1 MCSCFQVTVLTAY
14 NPEESPAG
22 SASTRMLDTESSKK
36 RLFIQSSVQRHSD
49 HITVGG
55 LGVLATMLLCPPC
68 FLERARKPCA
78 PPFPC
83 PCACTAQVQRVHSC
97 YVKKDW
103 ITEGSLDGLFLLL
116 VLTAKY
122 FSLLDLFL
130 LNPAL

>member
-1 MCSCFQVTVLTAY
+1 MQLLPSHSPHSY

-49 HITVGG
+49 HITAGG
-55 LGVLATMLLCPPC
+55 LGGLATMLLCPPC

-83 PCACTAQVQRVHSC
+83 PCACTSTGAEDTVV
-97 YVKKDW
+97 VM
-103 ITEGSLDGLFLLL
+103 
-116 VLTAKY
+116 
-122 FSLLDLFL
+122 
-130 LNPAL
+130 